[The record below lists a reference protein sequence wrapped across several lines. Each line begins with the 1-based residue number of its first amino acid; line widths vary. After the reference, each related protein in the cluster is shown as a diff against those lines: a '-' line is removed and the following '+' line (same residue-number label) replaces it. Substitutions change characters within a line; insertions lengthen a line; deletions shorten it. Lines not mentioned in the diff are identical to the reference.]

1 MATSRSDMFIL
12 STSTNFQNRVKAAL
26 VTASVS
32 ITTEARTT
40 AFHRER
46 ETYAVAILNSPDSF
60 TPLFT
65 NTIATDALVIGDA
78 TQAGTVVL
86 TAGNVATQ
94 QALVTDAHIDA
105 AISGQFNSFFRTP
118 AN

>member
-1 MATSRSDMFIL
+1 MSASRSDQNLLSGDAGFIGRVRASL
-12 STSTNFQNRVKAAL
+12 VSTAVA
-26 VTASVS
+26 
-32 ITTEARTT
+32 ITTEARTV

-46 ETYAVAILNSPDSF
+46 ETYAVAVLNAPDTF
-60 TPLFT
+60 KTLFA
-65 NTIATDALVIGDA
+65 NSAATDTSVISDA
-78 TQAGTVVL
+78 TAAGTVVL

-94 QALVTDAHIDA
+94 AALVTDAHIDA

>member
-1 MATSRSDMFIL
+1 MAASRSDMNIL
-12 STSTNFQNRVKAAL
+12 SGDAGFIGRVRASMIATSIA
-26 VTASVS
+26 
-32 ITTEARTT
+32 ITTEAWTV

-46 ETYAVAILNSPDSF
+46 QTYAVAILNQPDIF
-60 TPLFT
+60 KALFA
-65 NTIATDALVIGDA
+65 NSVATDASVISDA

-86 TAGNVATQ
+86 TSGNVAAQ
-94 QALVTDAHIDA
+94 AALVTDAHIDA